1 MCFSFNL
8 LNDIVNAQPVEKH
21 ERGMKT
27 MAKKIKIIVACGSG
41 VATSTLA
48 SKIVEEVC
56 KENGIDASIETCSMS
71 SVAGAAENA
80 DVVLTTNRYE
90 KELKCPVMSVTSFI
104 TGIKVNKTKEQL
116 GDLLRQ
122 VANA

>member
-1 MCFSFNL
+1 
-8 LNDIVNAQPVEKH
+8 
-21 ERGMKT
+21 
-27 MAKKIKIIVACGSG
+27 MAKKINIIVACGSG

-48 SKIVEEVC
+48 SKVVEDVC
-56 KENGIDASIETCSMS
+56 KENAIEASIETCGMS
-71 SVAGAAENA
+71 EVAGAAEHA
-80 DVVLTTNRYE
+80 DVVLTTSRYE

-122 VANA
+122 VANAQEEK

>member
-1 MCFSFNL
+1 
-8 LNDIVNAQPVEKH
+8 
-21 ERGMKT
+21 
-27 MAKKIKIIVACGSG
+27 MAKKINIIVACGSG

-48 SKIVEEVC
+48 SKVVEDVC
-56 KENGIDASIETCSMS
+56 KENAIEASIETCGMRE
-71 SVAGAAENA
+71 VVGAAEHA

-122 VANA
+122 IANA